1 MELIRP
7 NGLIERLRSHRRFA
21 LGPES
26 YGRPQPGPPGREAL
40 ELAARQDRRGRRR
53 RRDDPARGH
62 LIDLTA

>member
-7 NGLIERLRSHRRFA
+7 NGLVERLWSRRFVP
-21 LGPES
+21 GPEG
-26 YGRPQPGPPGREAL
+26 YGRSQPGPPSREAI

-53 RRDDPARGH
+53 RKGDPERGR